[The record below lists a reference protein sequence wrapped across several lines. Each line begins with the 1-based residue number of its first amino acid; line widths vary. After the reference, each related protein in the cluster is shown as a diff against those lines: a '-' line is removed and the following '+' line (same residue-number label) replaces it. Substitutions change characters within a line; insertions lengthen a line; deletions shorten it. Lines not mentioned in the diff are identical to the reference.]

1 MKSRRVPISLR
12 NLYLTEPQRE
22 VEAAGVGSVTPSGLE
37 CGESRKYEAVGKR
50 AGLEIGLR
58 P

>member
-1 MKSRRVPISLR
+1 MKSRCVPISLR
-12 NLYLTEPQRE
+12 NLHLTEPQRE

-37 CGESRKYEAVGKR
+37 CGESHKYEAVGKR
-50 AGLEIGLR
+50 PGLGIGPR

>member
-1 MKSRRVPISLR
+1 MKARRVPISLR

-37 CGESRKYEAVGKR
+37 CVESHKYEAVGKR
-50 AGLEIGLR
+50 PGLGIGPR